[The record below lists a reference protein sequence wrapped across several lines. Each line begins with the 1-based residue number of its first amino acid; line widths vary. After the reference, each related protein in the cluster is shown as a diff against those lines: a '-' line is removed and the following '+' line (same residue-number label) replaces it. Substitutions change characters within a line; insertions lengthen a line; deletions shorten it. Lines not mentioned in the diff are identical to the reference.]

1 MLNDGLF
8 KRFPRPDLCI
18 GQHVLPLAAGM
29 IGHNGGVI
37 MSSSIDVDIILYG
50 QSGHGSIPQV
60 SIDTVIM
67 ASSLIIK
74 LQAIRS
80 RELGGNIPAVIT
92 TGFVKSEIKHNVIA
106 EEAHI
111 GINIRTQSATV

>member
-8 KRFPRPDLCI
+8 KRFPRPNLCI
-18 GQHVLPLAAGM
+18 GQHVLPLAAEM

-50 QSGHGSIPQV
+50 QGGHGSIPQV

-74 LQAIRS
+74 L
-80 RELGGNIPAVIT
+80 
-92 TGFVKSEIKHNVIA
+92 
-106 EEAHI
+106 
-111 GINIRTQSATV
+111 